1 MRAGFRSSLV
11 GLSRQQTHVN
21 RLGSFLVLL
30 DSEFNKIPLAQASD
44 VLEA

>member
-21 RLGSFLVLL
+21 RLGSFL
-30 DSEFNKIPLAQASD
+30 SEFNQIPLAQASD
-44 VLEA
+44 VLESVRK